1 MKSSE
6 LKNSWDQQKR
16 HFEDQLISEEEI
28 LLVIQQDSSKQAN
41 VRSLLYNASS
51 FILLLIFCQTCQC

>member
-1 MKSSE
+1 MNISE

-28 LLVIQQDSSKQAN
+28 LFIVQQDFAKQVK
-41 VRSLLYNASS
+41 VRRLLYNASS
-51 FILLLIFCQTCQC
+51 FVLLLIFCQTC